1 MKIVTLGEIMLRL
14 TPSGYDRFVQTASFE
29 AHYGGAEANVAAALA
44 NWGEDALF
52 VSKVPDHEI
61 GQAAVDALRAV
72 GVDTRGVLRGGERLG
87 IYYAERGA
95 DRRASKVIYDRA
107 NSALPRG
114 RVRLGQNI
122 CRGRLVSHHGHNAR
136 AREKRG
142 RGGAF
147 RLQSGEGAGSDR
159 ILRRK
164 LPQQTVG

>member
-107 NSALPRG
+107 NSAFALSRADEAYK
-114 RVRLGQNI
+114 LFE
-122 CRGRLVSHHGHNAR
+122 AR
-136 AREKRG
+136 ADGVMKVALDCTR
-142 RGGAF
+142 
-147 RLQSGEGAGSDR
+147 
-159 ILRRK
+159 
-164 LPQQTVG
+164 